1 MSKIYDVIIIGS
13 GPAGLCCAMYCA
25 RSGLKVAVFEKL
37 TFGGQMCLASSI
49 DNYPAIDETDGFV
62 LGLKMKTSAQK
73 YGAEVIY
80 KEITS
85 VELRG
90 KIKYVNCGE
99 LSFMTKSVV
108 VATGASPKRL
118 KLPHEDFLTGKGV
131 SYCASCDGNFFRD
144 KTVAVI
150 GGGNSAVTNALTLS
164 KICKNIFIIHR
175 QKQFTAT
182 RIYTDALSKCNN
194 VKFFFNH
201 KAERFIFNEKLT
213 GIVIEDVNT
222 GAKNE
227 LITDGAFI
235 CIGRTPSSTL
245 FANQLEL
252 TPDGYI
258 VSDENC
264 HTNLKGVF
272 VAGDVRTKKFRQIV
286 TALAD
291 GANAA
296 YFAEQYIN
304 KTSL

>member
-1 MSKIYDVIIIGS
+1 MSRIYDVLIIGG

-25 RSGLKVAVFEKL
+25 RAGLYTAVFEKQS
-37 TFGGQMCLASSI
+37 FGGQMCLSSAI
-49 DNYPAIDETDGFV
+49 DNYPAAEETDGFS
-62 LGLKMKTSAQK
+62 LGLKMKSSALK
-73 YGAEVIY
+73 CGAELIQ

-90 KIKYVNCGE
+90 KIKYVNCGK
-99 LSFMTKSVV
+99 SSYMTKCVI
-108 VATGASPKRL
+108 VATGASPRRL
-118 KLPHEDFLTGKGV
+118 NLPYEEFLTGKGV
-131 SYCASCDGNFFRD
+131 SYCASCDGNFFKN

-150 GGGNSAVTNALTLS
+150 GGGNSAITNALTLS
-164 KICKNIFIIHR
+164 KICKNVFVIHR
-175 QKQFTAT
+175 KDCFTAT
-182 RIYTDALSKCNN
+182 KIYTDALAKCEN
-194 VKFFFNH
+194 VKFFFNS
-201 KAERFIFNEKLT
+201 KAENFIFDEKLS

-235 CIGRTPSSTL
+235 CIGRTPNSSL

-252 TPDGYI
+252 TDEGYI

-264 HTNLKGVF
+264 HTNLSGVF
-272 VAGDVRTKKFRQIV
+272 AAGDVRTKKFRQIV

-296 YFAEQYIN
+296 YHAEEYIIM
-304 KTSL
+304 LQF